1 MKGIVYRRY
10 GSPDVL
16 SVEEIDKPVPG
27 PDEVLI
33 KVNAASVN
41 PYDWHFMR
49 GEPYPLRLVAGLRSP
64 KSQRLGADLAGTVE
78 SVGKNVQ
85 QLKAGDH
92 VFGTGK
98 GSFAE
103 YACAPASRL
112 APKPERV
119 TFEQAASVPIAA
131 LTALQALRDKARMQA
146 GQRILINGAA
156 GGVGTFAV
164 QIAKSLGAEV
174 TGVCSTRNLETVR
187 SIGADRVVDYTRED
201 FANRGE
207 RYDVLI
213 DLVGNRSLAACR
225 RVLTPKGICVAA
237 GGATDRWMVGP
248 LAAMIASA
256 AVSAFGSQ
264 KFVGILAKMKSHD
277 LAFIGELVATGKVI
291 PVIDRRN
298 GLNEVPD
305 AIRYLEEGHA
315 RGKVVIV
322 I

>member
-1 MKGIVYRRY
+1 MKAIVYRRY

-103 YACAPASRL
+103 Y
-112 APKPERV
+112 
-119 TFEQAASVPIAA
+119 
-131 LTALQALRDKARMQA
+131 
-146 GQRILINGAA
+146 
-156 GGVGTFAV
+156 
-164 QIAKSLGAEV
+164 
-174 TGVCSTRNLETVR
+174 
-187 SIGADRVVDYTRED
+187 
-201 FANRGE
+201 
-207 RYDVLI
+207 
-213 DLVGNRSLAACR
+213 
-225 RVLTPKGICVAA
+225 
-237 GGATDRWMVGP
+237 
-248 LAAMIASA
+248 
-256 AVSAFGSQ
+256 
-264 KFVGILAKMKSHD
+264 
-277 LAFIGELVATGKVI
+277 
-291 PVIDRRN
+291 
-298 GLNEVPD
+298 
-305 AIRYLEEGHA
+305 
-315 RGKVVIV
+315 
-322 I
+322 